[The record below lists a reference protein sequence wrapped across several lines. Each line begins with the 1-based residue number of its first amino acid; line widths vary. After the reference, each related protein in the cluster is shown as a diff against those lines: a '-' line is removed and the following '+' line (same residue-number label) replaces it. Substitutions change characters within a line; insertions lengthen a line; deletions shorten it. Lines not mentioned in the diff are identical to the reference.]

1 MVGLKDSGSPAIS
14 CSITGRPGGTYSY
27 RARAC
32 TNVCGAPSG
41 TVTETVQGGSIAPP
55 GTIYASPNPSTTG
68 TYTVSWGPVNGA
80 TSYRIE
86 EQVNGG
92 SWSAGEVIGG
102 PSRVYTGRPSGTYTY
117 RVQACNASGCSGYSP
132 TVTET
137 VSIISPPGIP
147 QGLFASPY
155 YSLNG
160 SFTMSWQPVAT
171 VPGAGGNTY
180 RLEESTTPNTWTEVY
195 DASATSWSTSNRV
208 DGLYSYRVR
217 ACNNQG
223 CSGYSATGYEVV
235 RHVPDIPTG
244 LNGDPNPSTGTFTLS
259 WSASATATYY
269 EVQEQLNGGAW
280 TAVLDGGTLHGT
292 SVTLTRGNGSYQYH
306 VRACFFGD
314 QVRCSVY
321 SASWAQ
327 TVEGSTTPPAPAS
340 ISGPSGCTASPRTYT
355 ISWDGVSQATSYD
368 LHETNTSSP
377 AEQILVTSATSQ
389 SLTRSRILPEDST
402 TYDYEVRACAG
413 SGASRQC
420 SPYRGTAHACV
431 GIPNAVNGPQ
441 SATGSAYDAFGKA
454 RNGDYSDRPNGT
466 LDRLPD
472 TLRGFTAH
480 QHVDA
485 VQLIHMNGRIYDYQL
500 GRFLSVD
507 PIIQFPNNTQS
518 LNPYS
523 YILNN
528 PLSGRDPSG
537 YEACT
542 GSHIDRNDGSSCAG
556 QGVSGGG
563 SNSPSQDQQARA
575 LGAKIANIGASHWNQ
590 RVDAMTAK
598 GASSTPTSGNAADIG
613 ANGKTIGSE
622 PGMPTLETVSVGA
635 RYPGGESVV
644 PGDWSTSMNGR
655 VLTAEWGQYLGEEE
669 SRIAN
674 GMIRGF
680 YSFQLQLV
688 LSQFSG
694 DVPVV
699 GLAGGVGI
707 LRTAGGIA
715 ARETTTALS
724 EIRYT
729 QAGEKFIRYESA
741 NPAFSR
747 ITPRGG
753 VTPGTY
759 AAPASDGLVPVGQR
773 ISTYNLPSPNIPRTN
788 YVMLEPPA
796 RTAVIGPRTVAG

>member
-1 MVGLKDSGSPAIS
+1 M
-14 CSITGRPGGTYSY
+14 
-27 RARAC
+27 
-32 TNVCGAPSG
+32 CGAPSG

-507 PIIQFPNNTQS
+507 PVIQFPNNTQS

-523 YILNN
+523 YIMNN

-537 YEACT
+537 YEVDSRSICAHSPGACGEIYKTDSVSALAAISTNSSHEQPHDSMETT
-542 GSHIDRNDGSSCAG
+542 GPSSA
-556 QGVSGGG
+556 
-563 SNSPSQDQQARA
+563 PR
-575 LGAKIANIGASHWNQ
+575 
-590 RVDAMTAK
+590 
-598 GASSTPTSGNAADIG
+598 SGNSAADIG
-613 ANGKTIGSE
+613 NLSLAKGTIVAQNTNSHDLDPSVCAEMGGGYCEKETARRDSARNIADVASKT
-622 PGMPTLETVSVGA
+622 A
-635 RYPGGESVV
+635 DVV
-644 PGDWSTSMNGR
+644 DE
-655 VLTAEWGQYLGEEE
+655 VAVTAVE
-669 SRIAN
+669 
-674 GMIRGF
+674 
-680 YSFQLQLV
+680 
-688 LSQFSG
+688 
-694 DVPVV
+694 
-699 GLAGGVGI
+699 
-707 LRTAGGIA
+707 
-715 ARETTTALS
+715 
-724 EIRYT
+724 
-729 QAGEKFIRYESA
+729 
-741 NPAFSR
+741 
-747 ITPRGG
+747 
-753 VTPGTY
+753 
-759 AAPASDGLVPVGQR
+759 
-773 ISTYNLPSPNIPRTN
+773 
-788 YVMLEPPA
+788 
-796 RTAVIGPRTVAG
+796 TAVIPGGAAAKGALKAIEKGAAVLNNVRRASSAAKETVAAEEAFHYTFSKAVVSIEREGLRAGSYATPNGALRPLQAHIDLALSPNRGLPGALLRVDLAGLRQAGYEIPEISQVARSYGMPGGGFEMQFPYRIPPEFISVVRP